1 MPSRRVGVFG
11 GTFDPIHIGHLV
23 AAEEVRVVC
32 GLSRVV
38 FVPAGAPPHKLA
50 QEITSP
56 EHRLAMVELALQD
69 NPYFTVSSID
79 IDRPGP
85 SYTVDML
92 SLLHQKWGGDT
103 DIYFIMGRDSLADL
117 PKWHEPQRLL
127 DLAYLVCVDRP
138 RYEVDMDAL
147 ERTIPG
153 VTQRLVFVNIPGIAF
168 SSSDIQRRVR
178 SGRPI
183 KYQLPEAVEAYIY
196 AQNLYNSDDAGER

>member
-1 MPSRRVGVFG
+1 MPRRRIGVFG

-23 AAEEVRVVC
+23 AAEEVRFEYN
-32 GLSRVV
+32 LSRVV
-38 FVPAGAPPHKLA
+38 FVPAGSPPHKQGL
-50 QEITSP
+50 EITPP

-69 NPYFTVSSID
+69 NPHFTVSTID
-79 IDRPGP
+79 VDRPGP

-92 SLLHQKWGGDT
+92 TLLHQQWGTET
-103 DIYFIMGRDSLADL
+103 DIYFMMGRDSLADL

-147 ERTIPG
+147 EKAIPG
-153 VTQRLVFVNIPGIAF
+153 ITARLVFVSIPGIAF

-196 AQNLYNSDDAGER
+196 AQNLYSPDSDT